1 MLDHVGIKV
10 KSIAR
15 ARAFYDAALRPLGL
29 TPQYDFAVPA
39 SKKRFVGY
47 GTTTNKTC
55 LWIGTSVGVKAKLS
69 GPVHIC
75 LAAKT
80 RQKVHAF
87 YEAAI
92 AAGGGEGGAFAFAD
106 CVDVKRMLARRQT
119 LDRDIDQHAARGL
132 RQIDRPD
139 FLALCILERRAGGLR
154 RGGQCCCGAQ

>member
-1 MLDHVGIKV
+1 MLDHVGMKV

-15 ARAFYDAALRPLGL
+15 AKAFYDAALRPLGL

-55 LWIGTSVGVKAKLS
+55 LWIGTSVGVRAKLS

-75 LAAKT
+75 LAAKS
-80 RQKVHAF
+80 RKKVIAF

-92 AAGGGEGGAFAFAD
+92 AAGAKDNGPP
-106 CVDVKRMLARRQT
+106 
-119 LDRDIDQHAARGL
+119 GL
-132 RQIDRPD
+132 RNEYAPNYYAAFVVDPD
-139 FLALCILERRAGGLR
+139 GNNIEAVCKRAE
-154 RGGQCCCGAQ
+154 